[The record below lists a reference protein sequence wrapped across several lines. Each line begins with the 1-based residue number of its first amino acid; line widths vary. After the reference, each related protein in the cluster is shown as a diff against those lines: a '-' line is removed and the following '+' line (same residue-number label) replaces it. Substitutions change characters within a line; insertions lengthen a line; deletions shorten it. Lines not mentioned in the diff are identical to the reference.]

1 MRRTV
6 TYRVSKLTILVVL
19 PVALMAL
26 SLVQG
31 CSGGKEVPLPP
42 PQLKTNDGG
51 VYTETSWTLDLM
63 KYNYS
68 RPADNPEAPGDV
80 FNPRFSGKY
89 NAQTPVI
96 GEYTPEARADRSINT
111 LGSNFITD
119 GEQGKVWIYR
129 QTTRGNARLYNP
141 EVVRMRD
148 DYLVATVDEG
158 EPYGMYLMWVENKN
172 GAGLPVRVNAAEMTW
187 VGPDHA
193 LPGREVSVYGR
204 NLSMN
209 NDTLKSFVYVRPW
222 SADASTPSRSV
233 EVIRVN
239 PYKVTFRLPSDL
251 ATGTDY
257 EVWVH
262 NGHGGEYGWSGPM
275 KLHVDTEEPYVWT
288 GKTLNVRDFGAHG
301 DGQTDDSKAIQAAID
316 AASDGDRILFPA
328 GQYRLVASFLSSNKK
343 LSFEGDANGGSEI
356 LTDTDFTDAQML
368 YITGFPSR
376 VVNLKFTTRKPDKQG
391 LRILLRADG
400 PADGNRARGFI
411 VKNSRFETAAFGGN
425 AMRVGYGINCVSV
438 EHVEDVLITENEF
451 TTQVAVNAFDCDKV
465 FIRNNKIFGNW
476 KVTRGNGNLETSF
489 PGSISRMD
497 LSENYFQSVDH
508 TGPVDDGDQIMV
520 RAIVFQ
526 NWHGGKHDRIYLG
539 ENHIE
544 RAGNPWDNSGEVIL
558 FEVPSPRNIVG
569 MERIE
574 GTTMIMDRER
584 RPNSLVKQN
593 IAIIKNKGI
602 GQFRRIIAN
611 EGNRIVIDRPWDIE
625 PDTASRFSLNSSLDN
640 CVIYKNTIIGIPN
653 YYEQESATSG
663 IQLYGACFNNV
674 IANNTFRYLH
684 HGIYVQGF
692 TGYPTTD
699 GHSTGSMGNLI
710 TGNVVSDVVYGLE
723 PIVVMYRYVMPKER
737 PLPEIPWSANVN
749 NVFRDNE
756 VSNVRTFTVDSAEHG
771 GYGIIVGQLYNDWQ
785 NPVWNGPWVREILI
799 EHNTVTDAA
808 SKYVWLRQHQ
818 EYTTVRKN
826 TFIDNN
832 KYSNTTGVFF
842 SKESKNALV
851 IDNEISDNI
860 DTKYGGHVPN
870 DGIEGEGIQ

>member
-251 ATGTDY
+251 ATGTD
-257 EVWVH
+257 
-262 NGHGGEYGWSGPM
+262 
-275 KLHVDTEEPYVWT
+275 
-288 GKTLNVRDFGAHG
+288 
-301 DGQTDDSKAIQAAID
+301 
-316 AASDGDRILFPA
+316 
-328 GQYRLVASFLSSNKK
+328 
-343 LSFEGDANGGSEI
+343 
-356 LTDTDFTDAQML
+356 
-368 YITGFPSR
+368 
-376 VVNLKFTTRKPDKQG
+376 
-391 LRILLRADG
+391 
-400 PADGNRARGFI
+400 
-411 VKNSRFETAAFGGN
+411 
-425 AMRVGYGINCVSV
+425 
-438 EHVEDVLITENEF
+438 
-451 TTQVAVNAFDCDKV
+451 
-465 FIRNNKIFGNW
+465 
-476 KVTRGNGNLETSF
+476 
-489 PGSISRMD
+489 
-497 LSENYFQSVDH
+497 
-508 TGPVDDGDQIMV
+508 
-520 RAIVFQ
+520 
-526 NWHGGKHDRIYLG
+526 
-539 ENHIE
+539 
-544 RAGNPWDNSGEVIL
+544 
-558 FEVPSPRNIVG
+558 
-569 MERIE
+569 
-574 GTTMIMDRER
+574 
-584 RPNSLVKQN
+584 
-593 IAIIKNKGI
+593 
-602 GQFRRIIAN
+602 
-611 EGNRIVIDRPWDIE
+611 
-625 PDTASRFSLNSSLDN
+625 
-640 CVIYKNTIIGIPN
+640 
-653 YYEQESATSG
+653 
-663 IQLYGACFNNV
+663 
-674 IANNTFRYLH
+674 
-684 HGIYVQGF
+684 
-692 TGYPTTD
+692 
-699 GHSTGSMGNLI
+699 
-710 TGNVVSDVVYGLE
+710 
-723 PIVVMYRYVMPKER
+723 
-737 PLPEIPWSANVN
+737 
-749 NVFRDNE
+749 
-756 VSNVRTFTVDSAEHG
+756 
-771 GYGIIVGQLYNDWQ
+771 
-785 NPVWNGPWVREILI
+785 
-799 EHNTVTDAA
+799 
-808 SKYVWLRQHQ
+808 
-818 EYTTVRKN
+818 
-826 TFIDNN
+826 
-832 KYSNTTGVFF
+832 
-842 SKESKNALV
+842 
-851 IDNEISDNI
+851 
-860 DTKYGGHVPN
+860 
-870 DGIEGEGIQ
+870 